1 MVSSTSSKI
10 LSLVVILGM
19 SRELGAQQKKT
30 PGLGE
35 ILERLNANLN
45 HYDAAVPSLFCDEH
59 VVSSR
64 IEPRARDKNTIT
76 DSIFRLKRTLQADN
90 TSTLAESREI
100 KSVDGKPVA
109 SQAMDGPA
117 LVTGIFE
124 GGLAVVSIGQ
134 TACMNYSLQ
143 RVNRKRP
150 QDPYVV
156 RFATVLTPQNRAEC
170 FLQENSK
177 GRVFVDPASMQVV
190 RLEIM
195 TPHHVIV
202 DGSPYATGDV
212 GRRELTV
219 NYAPV
224 LLGGESFWMP
234 SAITMRTTS
243 ALGFDTTVWTFRA
256 SYRNYH
262 RLEVNSRI
270 LDGPE

>member
-1 MVSSTSSKI
+1 MVSSTYSRV
-10 LSLVVILGM
+10 LSLVVMLGM
-19 SRELGAQQKKT
+19 SHELGAQQKKT
-30 PGLGE
+30 AGLGE

-64 IEPRARDKNTIT
+64 IEPGERDKNTIT
-76 DSIFRLKRTLQADN
+76 DSTFRLKRTTQADN
-90 TSTLAESREI
+90 TSTLVESRETR
-100 KSVDGKPVA
+100 SVDGKPVA
-109 SQAMDGPA
+109 TRAMDGPA
-117 LVTGIFE
+117 MLSGIFE

-143 RVNRKRP
+143 RRNRKRP
-150 QDPYVV
+150 EGPYVV

-177 GRVFVDPASMQVV
+177 GRVLVDPASMQVI
-190 RLEIM
+190 RLEIT
-195 TPHHVIV
+195 TPRHVIV
-202 DGSPYATGDV
+202 DGSQYATGDV
-212 GRRELTV
+212 GRRELMV
-219 NYAPV
+219 DYAPV

-243 ALGFDTTVWTFRA
+243 GLGFDMTVWTFRA

-262 RLEVNSRI
+262 RLEVKSRV